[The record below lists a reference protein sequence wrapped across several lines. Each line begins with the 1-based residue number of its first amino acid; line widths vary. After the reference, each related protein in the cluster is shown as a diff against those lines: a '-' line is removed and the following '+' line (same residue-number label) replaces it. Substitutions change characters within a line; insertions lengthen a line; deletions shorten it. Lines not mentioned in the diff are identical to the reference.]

1 MISSPCKKCFKVDQ
15 PKNECIEDCDLIQNI
30 QNITAGERNFVCVAG
45 DYSDNMQ
52 FGIQLVPKILQPI
65 L

>member
-30 QNITAGERNFVCVAG
+30 QNIAAGKTHCICVAG
-45 DYSDNMQ
+45 DYSDDMQ
-52 FGIQLVPKILQPI
+52 FGIQLVPKIFQP
-65 L
+65 LL